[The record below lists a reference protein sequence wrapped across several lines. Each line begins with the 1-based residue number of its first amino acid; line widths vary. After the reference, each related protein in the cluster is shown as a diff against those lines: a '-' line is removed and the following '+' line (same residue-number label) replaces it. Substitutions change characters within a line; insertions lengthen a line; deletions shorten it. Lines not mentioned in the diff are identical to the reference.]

1 MFCSVLVGSF
11 FPSFPPIFSAF
22 PSFSSPFNR
31 RKKREKEKEERRGFF
46 VGEQGSDINFFQKMG
61 GKERGELTT
70 AEKREKNLERTG
82 KERKRH
88 WKSTNLNFFPI
99 SGVGKRRGKYAK
111 KVSLCPKKLDRIK
124 TEITA
129 ISLVEL
135 RTRTEVLEK
144 KSHCISPT
152 WQRPLQIYLWMY
164 VSAHIFL
171 GYPCMW

>member
-1 MFCSVLVGSF
+1 M
-11 FPSFPPIFSAF
+11 
-22 PSFSSPFNR
+22 
-31 RKKREKEKEERRGFF
+31 
-46 VGEQGSDINFFQKMG
+46 GEQGSDINFFQKMG

-124 TEITA
+124 TGIKV
-129 ISLVEL
+129 ISLVGL
-135 RTRTEVLEK
+135 
-144 KSHCISPT
+144 
-152 WQRPLQIYLWMY
+152 
-164 VSAHIFL
+164 
-171 GYPCMW
+171 